1 MSSNDRVADPVAGL
15 AAVDDDKK
23 DAFNTDKAE
32 AIELAEKGSVKDLG
46 VNSTPTSARE
56 SAFAELGIPDWEA
69 LEKKLVRRLDMTLL
83 PTLWLLY
90 VFNYLDRASLG

>member
-1 MSSNDRVADPVAGL
+1 MSSNGRVADPGPAPGE
-15 AAVDDDKK
+15 DNKR
-23 DAFNTDKAE
+23 DAFNIDKAE
-32 AIELAEKGSVKDLG
+32 AVEQAEKGSVKDL
-46 VNSTPTSARE
+46 VANATTTSARE

>member
-1 MSSNDRVADPVAGL
+1 VAKPCAGL
-15 AAVDDDKK
+15 IAVEDDKK
-23 DAFNTDKAE
+23 DAFNTGKAK
-32 AIELAEKGSVKDLG
+32 AIEQAEKGSVEGPD
-46 VNSTPTSARE
+46 VTATTTSARE
-56 SAFAELGIPDWEA
+56 SAFAELGIPDWKF